1 MRQILIIFP
10 LTSPPRQV
18 RNEALQKVAAL
29 LRQAK
34 FVTANIG
41 ELGSALAARCVDSNK
56 NLSAESLRICG
67 ELGGA
72 LGPHCRAH
80 LRTVVPGLL
89 SALADS
95 KVPAARGGEGVT
107 EGGETHD
114 GECW

>member
-1 MRQILIIFP
+1 M
-10 LTSPPRQV
+10 

-56 NLSAESLRICG
+56 NLAAESLRICA

-80 LRTVVPGLL
+80 LRAMVPGLL
-89 SALADS
+89 AALADS
-95 KVPAARGGEGVT
+95 KVTEWETARGQGM
-107 EGGETHD
+107 GG
-114 GECW
+114 